1 MGGAIPLLVSFGTGL
16 VSRYNQRKKAESK
29 SEYDQIL
36 LDAKNDQESKLLT
49 EERDYQFKL
58 ANTANQQDINDTLAE
73 RNFEMGKLAKQ
84 NEYAIG
90 LQESKVT
97 QANLDRLQKLA
108 DDKELLQYGDTLA
121 SAANAVSEL
130 NGYQVFGTGNN
141 SFKLNQYP
149 ATDGNPEVGPEWDAK
164 KMEDLNS
171 LISIPGFKDRVLAMD
186 DTSLASFQTYATN
199 LFSKYRVSNAKRN
212 ETNGEYL
219 AFARIKPN
227 KNGKGSFQNLFNT
240 DKYPAILGI
249 NEAHQNSTNYIKSL
263 AYEDVKKNY
272 SNISDVL
279 IKSDE
284 EGTYDYVLPLDD
296 IKTLYP
302 NMPLEDVFAAAQIVA
317 TYNPELATGDNAM
330 NRNMEVI
337 YNLKNRPTD
346 LFAAKLANTYD
357 RTGATSDGV
366 KLLNFWNSNPEA
378 YGTKDG
384 YVMQENGSMFF
395 EGVDH
400 EARLDSLALGVL
412 PSLIGDNDPAFVSV
426 LDSETGAEDAQKR
439 LVSGEATTIGEI
451 KSTATQGI
459 NAINIMNNILTTYDP
474 RRGGSPLTGGMLDL
488 AIFIEGFQSQI
499 GLIGESLS
507 SKDANSFLQSVYVD
521 NKLKAETRNI
531 ISTFKYKGETK
542 NVIDSLFQEDDFA
555 LQIEAQRK
563 FFATSLNYS
572 VSMILQGGTGGKTIS
587 DTDYQ
592 IMEKSMYNG
601 LFTSKGLNK
610 SALEAIFKTVRL
622 PSIIA
627 QYKTDLD
634 NVNAIQNM
642 QAAVKYER
650 LINYDGIQTYKQLTK
665 QLNGYSDAE
674 VEVSS
679 IKDDYFTGSGY
690 PGKATI
696 NKFPRKETIDG
707 KDVVFIGYNNG
718 ARMPMQYSDV
728 VKHFEPFANNIKEED
743 YLSFDNPVF
752 DTYREYFSETL
763 NADAGNEIIVKDV
776 WKETQGI
783 NPDKLP

>member
-49 EERDYQFKL
+49 EERDYQFNL

-108 DDKELLQYGDTLA
+108 DDKSLLKYGDTLA

-130 NGYQVFGTGNN
+130 NGHEVFGTGNN
-141 SFKLNQYP
+141 SFKLNQYSS
-149 ATDGNPEVGPEWDAK
+149 ADGNPEVGPEWDAK
-164 KMEDLNS
+164 KMEDLNN
-171 LISIPGFKDRVLAMD
+171 LWSIPGFKDRVLNLN
-186 DTSLASFQTYATN
+186 DTELQNFQTYATN
-199 LFSKYRVSNAKRN
+199 LFSKYRGSNAKKRLD
-212 ETNGEYL
+212 TGEYL

-227 KNGKGSFQNLFNT
+227 SNGKGSFQNLFNPE
-240 DKYPAILGI
+240 KFPEVLGL
-249 NEAHQNSTNYIKSL
+249 NQAHQNSTNYIRSL
-263 AYEDVKKNY
+263 AYEDVKQKY

-279 IKSDE
+279 TKSDE
-284 EGTYDYVLPLDD
+284 DGTYDYILPLDN
-296 IKTLYP
+296 ITELYP
-302 NMPLEDVFAAAQIVA
+302 DMSLEDIFAAAEIVA
-317 TYNPELATGDNAM
+317 AYNPELSNGEEGM
-330 NRNMEVI
+330 NRNMQVI
-337 YNLKNRPTD
+337 YNLKDRPED
-346 LFAAKLANTYD
+346 LIAAKHANKYS
-357 RTGATSDGV
+357 RTGTLKDGMT
-366 KLLNFWNSNPEA
+366 LFQYWNDHPEA

-384 YVMQENGSMFF
+384 YVMQEDGTMFF
-395 EGVDH
+395 EGIDH

-412 PSLIGDNDPAFVSV
+412 PSLIGDNDPNYVSV

-521 NKLKAETRNI
+521 NKLTAKTREA

-634 NVNAIQNM
+634 NINAIQNM

-665 QLNGYSDAE
+665 QLNGYSGTDAE
-674 VEVSS
+674 VGSK
-679 IKDDYFTGSGY
+679 KDDYFQGNAYLGKSEMGY
-690 PGKATI
+690 PRMEKVD
-696 NKFPRKETIDG
+696 NKS
-707 KDVVFIGYNNG
+707 VVYVSYTNG
-718 ARMPMQYSDV
+718 TKMPMRYEDV
-728 VKHFEPFANNIKEED
+728 ENYYRNFASGISKDSYLEFENEI
-743 YLSFDNPVF
+743 F

>member
-49 EERDYQFKL
+49 EERDYQFNL

-108 DDKELLQYGDTLA
+108 DDKTLLKYEDTLA
-121 SAANAVSEL
+121 STANAISEL
-130 NGYQVFGTGNN
+130 NGYEVFGTGNN

-149 ATDGNPEVGPEWDAK
+149 SADGNPEVGPEWDAK

-240 DKYPAILGI
+240 DKYPEILGI

-279 IKSDE
+279 MKSDE

-346 LFAAKLANTYD
+346 LFAAKRANTYD

-366 KLLNFWNSNPEA
+366 ALLNFWNDHPEA

-384 YVMQENGSMFF
+384 YVMQEDGSMFF

-412 PSLIGDNDPAFVSV
+412 PSLISDNDPNYIAV
-426 LDSETGAEDAQKR
+426 LDSETGAEAAQKR
-439 LVSGEATTIGEI
+439 LISSQSTTIGEI

-459 NAINIMNNILTTYDP
+459 NVINIMNNILTTYDP

-488 AIFIEGFQSQI
+488 AVFIEGFQSQI
-499 GLIGESLS
+499 SLIGESLS
-507 SKDANSFLQSVYVD
+507 PTDANSFLQSVYVD
-521 NKLKAETRNI
+521 NKLTAKTREA

-542 NVIDSLFQEDDFA
+542 NVIDSMFQEDDFA
-555 LQIEAQRK
+555 LQVEAQRK

-634 NVNAIQNM
+634 NTNAIQNM

-665 QLNGYSDAE
+665 QLNGYSGTDAE
-674 VEVSS
+674 VGSK
-679 IKDDYFTGSGY
+679 KDDYFQGNAYLGKSKMGY
-690 PGKATI
+690 PRMEKVD
-696 NKFPRKETIDG
+696 NKS
-707 KDVVFIGYNNG
+707 VVYVSYTNG
-718 ARMPMQYSDV
+718 TKMPMRYEDV
-728 VKHFEPFANNIKEED
+728 ENYYRNFASGISKDSYLEFENEI
-743 YLSFDNPVF
+743 F

-763 NADAGNEIIVKDV
+763 NADAGNERIVKDV